1 MPVAPKLAE
10 QQQAVGK
17 KGKKGKKGKHQEEEE
32 EQGEEVTSFEELQ
45 VTQKEIAK
53 IMKDRAA
60 RSYFSLDSLEL
71 VSHLHT
77 PFPASFWGLL
87 SGTNGFLFS
96 FFAHDRE
103 AMRQSSSPCLEPPQ
117 RWHPQE
123 PSGCQSPPLIAG
135 SSS

>member
-1 MPVAPKLAE
+1 VPVAPKLAE

-53 IMKDRAA
+53 IIKDRAA

-71 VSHLHT
+71 VSHLHI
-77 PFPASFWGLL
+77 PFLGFLSVANGFLSF
-87 SGTNGFLFS
+87 SFFLFS
-96 FFAHDRE
+96 FF
-103 AMRQSSSPCLEPPQ
+103 SSSF
-117 RWHPQE
+117 
-123 PSGCQSPPLIAG
+123 PLAIG
-135 SSS
+135 RR